1 MRDLHYIC
9 IKNLGFSFMY
19 KAYNEY
25 SQLAREVSVGSREKR
40 DRYKCPYI
48 DVA

>member
-1 MRDLHYIC
+1 
-9 IKNLGFSFMY
+9 MY
-19 KAYNEY
+19 KAYNEC
-25 SQLAREVSVGSREKR
+25 SQLAREVSEESREKR